1 MRTLHFADLRR
12 APRGAVEPGE
22 VADHLAA
29 MVHAAITTNRVRHLA
44 VIELFLEAT
53 RRPELH
59 AAMSALRSS
68 QIQLMRDIH
77 RAAGLELAPA
87 DAALLVT
94 AITGIV
100 HFALTTP
107 EAIDLRSPDE
117 VAATRAPRRR
127 PHPHPRGAAR
137 RLRNH
142 HDRRSGPS
150 CTKYCRSGHVRR
162 SSSTTSPAGLT
173 KPALS
178 AVHSIS

>member
-1 MRTLHFADLRR
+1 
-12 APRGAVEPGE
+12 
-22 VADHLAA
+22 

-117 VAATRAPRRR
+117 VR
-127 PHPHPRGAAR
+127 P
-137 RLRNH
+137 L
-142 HDRRSGPS
+142 
-150 CTKYCRSGHVRR
+150 VRR
-162 SSSTTSPAGLT
+162 
-173 KPALS
+173 
-178 AVHSIS
+178 AVDLIHTRVARHVA

>member
-1 MRTLHFADLRR
+1 MAAVVERVRTLHFADLRR

-59 AAMSALRSS
+59 AAMSALRTS

-117 VAATRAPRRR
+117 VR
-127 PHPHPRGAAR
+127 P
-137 RLRNH
+137 L
-142 HDRRSGPS
+142 
-150 CTKYCRSGHVRR
+150 VRR
-162 SSSTTSPAGLT
+162 
-173 KPALS
+173 
-178 AVHSIS
+178 AVDLIHTRVARHVA

>member
-1 MRTLHFADLRR
+1 MAAVDERVGTLHFADLRR

-59 AAMSALRSS
+59 ADMSALRTS

-77 RAAGLELAPA
+77 SAAGLELVAA

-107 EAIDLRSPDE
+107 EAIGIRTPDE
-117 VAATRAPRRR
+117 IRPLVRRAVDLVHAQATR
-127 PHPHPRGAAR
+127 
-137 RLRNH
+137 
-142 HDRRSGPS
+142 
-150 CTKYCRSGHVRR
+150 HV
-162 SSSTTSPAGLT
+162 A
-173 KPALS
+173 
-178 AVHSIS
+178 